1 MESITPDEIT
11 EHLNLSL
18 LLSMLPDRKFAISG
32 SAIAVYD
39 KWPVTGSVQEC
50 PLGLSQDAL
59 GVVGHQSLWTSLPL
73 LVLHEWTGSSPQ
85 TWASCK
91 QQGPFRSQLC
101 CRVKMMEMLEWKF
114 GEGQNPSGACIWP
127 MPKAS
132 SFYWTKQLN
141 RLTLNKVLKE
151 EDLILTT
158 AMILLCHQT
167 TLLL

>member
-59 GVVGHQSLWTSLPL
+59 GVVGHQSL
-73 LVLHEWTGSSPQ
+73 
-85 TWASCK
+85 
-91 QQGPFRSQLC
+91 
-101 CRVKMMEMLEWKF
+101 
-114 GEGQNPSGACIWP
+114 
-127 MPKAS
+127 
-132 SFYWTKQLN
+132 
-141 RLTLNKVLKE
+141 
-151 EDLILTT
+151 
-158 AMILLCHQT
+158 
-167 TLLL
+167 